1 MGPLGHGAAAKLVNN
16 MMLMGFW
23 QTLKEALT
31 LGRAAGLSAETMLD
45 LLEGSPAASPAFKS
59 RLPVIRGESDD
70 VGFALSG
77 VVKDARVITGLA
89 EQLGVSLPA
98 ITASL
103 ASFVEADALGFGD
116 ADLATMVRLAAEGQS
131 KEGDDA

>member
-1 MGPLGHGAAAKLVNN
+1 
-16 MMLMGFW
+16 MLSF
-23 QTLKEALT
+23 
-31 LGRAAGLSAETMLD
+31 
-45 LLEGSPAASPAFKS
+45 LEGSPAASPAFKS

-89 EQLGVSLPA
+89 EHLRVSLPA
-98 ITASL
+98 ISASL

-116 ADLATMVRLAAEGQS
+116 ADLATMVRLAAEGKTKDGEPALS
-131 KEGDDA
+131 TKRASPFTTAPNAIGCCALRLDGAGAAADLWRYAG